1 MISAAEESAAFLIAD
16 RHIIHRGDWMMW
28 ELVGAVVGAGL
39 ASGREIAAFFSRYGW
54 MSFAG
59 IGVTGMTLFCLGSV
73 SQPIRWPHLWLER
86 LWHILLTAMLIV
98 TGGAMLAG
106 AGEIGG
112 ILLPVHAASFI
123 TQGTSL
129 LLAWLLAKRYSHGLT
144 VLSKMMIAV
153 LGSMMIGVLFTQ
165 SKAAVVVTASSPTM
179 SLVSGVMYGG
189 FNAALQAPLLSIQSQ
204 NRRRV
209 LWASIILC
217 GMLALGNVVLLR
229 NPVLLSEPMPFLA
242 AVRTWGRLG
251 YLLYA
256 VCLYLAIL
264 STLTACT
271 KGLHSVGA
279 VVMMALMSQLSFSGV
294 VDVLYPVLGGGCFV
308 LLVCAKFSK
317 TGSRPFHSRHDVL

>member
-1 MISAAEESAAFLIAD
+1 
-16 RHIIHRGDWMMW
+16 MW

-242 AVRTWGRLG
+242 AVRTWGRWG